1 MEKLEW
7 MRDVLTR
14 MEIDATKRGWIEMI
28 EQINATRRVLTA
40 EAALHGQPENV
51 IRVDFR
57 SVRSTRHPQISVF
70 P

>member
-7 MRDVLTR
+7 MRDALTR
-14 MEIDATKRGWIEMI
+14 MEIDATKRGWVEMI
-28 EQINATRRVLTA
+28 AKIKATREVLTA
-40 EAALHGQPENV
+40 EAAMQVRRENV

-57 SVRSTRHPQISVF
+57 SVRGTEHTKVSVF